1 MREKE
6 KKKKRQRQDS
16 NLRLQRRSDF
26 ESHALDH
33 SATLSLEREGA
44 KVYKRQQSVLR
55 GAHVEEFDG
64 SLIEESEKKMQGVGF
79 EPTPPKRIVPETTAL
94 DHSAIL
100 ASV

>member
-1 MREKE
+1 MF
-6 KKKKRQRQDS
+6 KKKRQRQDS

-33 SATLSLEREGA
+33 SATLSLRREGHEW
-44 KVYKRQQSVLR
+44 YKRRQGER
-55 GAHVEEFDG
+55 RKTDG
-64 SLIEESEKKMQGVGF
+64 ERLDESPRAVSEKKMQGVGF